1 MNSGHSNK
9 DNPWLL
15 ALARLTAEG
24 TLDRATVLE
33 GCLGRLLR
41 GGTAV
46 EQRVFHR
53 LLLDLGLSAE
63 EHASRVADWRALAAD
78 ALQPVAV
85 HAQSVLAEL
94 ALTGSLPTH
103 DLADMTR
110 AVLTRPEKNLV
121 RAQLKLLD
129 TVVTRDTATADAL
142 LPAAS
147 HALTH
152 EDTEAQERAL
162 KLIERHGTHL
172 TGAVSREEILTSAA
186 PIAPGLRTRVA
197 EALGTGAEEALHA
210 AGEDTLPPV
219 PSPVALASPP
229 ASVAETAEE
238 TGALLA
244 SHGILPVADFE
255 RTLDGLVR
263 WAHEDRAALLEAL
276 KPVAAT
282 RYWSRTCR
290 RPLPDDS
297 VPSAFAPPMSASP
310 RDSPS
315 TWSSPASTSGSHRA
329 PRRQCSTAGTRMP
342 DASQTAPSGPA
353 SGRSPTG
360 CSPIRSRSCCR
371 HRAGTTGCWSP
382 EN

>member
-1 MNSGHSNK
+1 MSKLIEAVRGGRTDDVVTIVNGMTAAERRGELPALKALRKEFRDAWVTPQLQAASPALLVAGVAGQSGAAAVASWLTASGWERMWVAEKRFIPMLEERPAEWLTELAHRIAERLRQSPYLRPMVAGLFTAGGTGQALNSGHSNK

-24 TLDRATVLE
+24 TLDRATMVD

-46 EQRVFHR
+46 DQRASHR
-53 LLLDLGLSAE
+53 LLLDLDLSAE
-63 EHASRVADWRALAAD
+63 EHAGRVADWRALAAD

-85 HAQSVLAEL
+85 HVQSVLAEL

-172 TGAVSREEILTSAA
+172 TDALSR
-186 PIAPGLRTRVA
+186 
-197 EALGTGAEEALHA
+197 
-210 AGEDTLPPV
+210 
-219 PSPVALASPP
+219 
-229 ASVAETAEE
+229 
-238 TGALLA
+238 
-244 SHGILPVADFE
+244 
-255 RTLDGLVR
+255 
-263 WAHEDRAALLEAL
+263 
-276 KPVAAT
+276 
-282 RYWSRTCR
+282 
-290 RPLPDDS
+290 
-297 VPSAFAPPMSASP
+297 
-310 RDSPS
+310 
-315 TWSSPASTSGSHRA
+315 
-329 PRRQCSTAGTRMP
+329 
-342 DASQTAPSGPA
+342 
-353 SGRSPTG
+353 
-360 CSPIRSRSCCR
+360 
-371 HRAGTTGCWSP
+371 
-382 EN
+382 